1 MRSRCLLL
9 LPLSLTNAHLINP
22 YLQIRDPTWPEDTT
36 AALPPAP
43 TSPAQI
49 LQQCA
54 ACQLV
59 GQALNVCASL
69 TPSFTALD
77 TTAQAQ
83 CLCYSS
89 TIWAPN
95 IFDNAVESCANYAS
109 TAAPPAYGVLSNLEN
124 FCENVG
130 NVNKPV
136 TVFTLAPTGGGGNGA
151 GSMSS
156 YVASTSGGASPSL
169 AITGYVGAG
178 ATNTANSG
186 SGNAGSTASAT
197 GSGQGTSSPS
207 KTTSETDITIA
218 VGGSTGKASSVAR
231 KVMPKQNI
239 IWIGL
244 SISVGCLF
252 L

>member
-1 MRSRCLLL
+1 MRSKYLLL
-9 LPLSLTNAHLINP
+9 LLLSLTSAHLINP
-22 YLQIRDPTWPEDTT
+22 NLQIRDPTWPEDTT
-36 AALPPAP
+36 AVLPPAP

-59 GQALNVCASL
+59 GQALDVCASL
-69 TPSFTALD
+69 TPRFTALD

-89 TIWAPN
+89 TVWVPN

-156 YVASTSGGASPSL
+156 YAASTTGGASPSP
-169 AITGYVGAG
+169 AMTGYVGAG

-186 SGNAGSTASAT
+186 SSNT
-197 GSGQGTSSPS
+197 GSNASPTGNGQGTSPPS
-207 KTTSETDITIA
+207 KTTSETDITIT
-218 VGGSTGKASSVAR
+218 VGGSTARASGVAR
-231 KVMPKQNI
+231 KVMPKQNV

-244 SISVGCLF
+244 GISFGCVF